1 MTALD
6 DLFSLSGLGLFLLA
20 IFCRSERLE
29 ISWILVWTVFG
40 FVDAAKLWN
49 QDAFGYDSRPWSVGA
64 GVRAR
69 TRRGQVSLVYA
80 APQNAPFPGAV
91 RPKDRLL
98 LSLSTTFSFR

>member
-1 MTALD
+1 MLFRSALATQIEAGWEAA
-6 DLFSLSGLGLFLLA
+6 SA
-20 IFCRSERLE
+20 QA
-29 ISWILVWTVFG
+29 VWTVFG